1 MATTSEAGLEAL
13 HRLRETDPA
22 QWLTEDSTIKQTA
35 RAASQQLFSSLRP
48 FAPKSPFD
56 QLLVDGF
63 DVEQIWQQID
73 LQTQPLLSN
82 LRRELKRFEKNP
94 EEIKKLKLVG
104 QGQDKVLE
112 EERDGFDED
121 LDDFDVDDDVDEDE
135 DEDDEEGG
143 EERENEREEE
153 EEEEEGNA
161 GEGIEDKFL
170 KIKDLEEFLETDE
183 AKEYGLK
190 KKGKKTEDN
199 KQSDDGLEDEDEE
212 EDGHAEESE
221 DEDDEDSDENGEFGF
236 GDDEEDETDEL
247 GNARYEDFFGGKK
260 KKPSKKSKLIDNS
273 EDSATD
279 DEEGDQIFENQKQ
292 KNLSKHEKE
301 QNKLKSEIEQM
312 ENANLG
318 PKDWTMQG
326 EVTAA
331 KRPKNSALEVDLD
344 FQHNVRPPPV
354 ITEEITESLE
364 NMIKQRIANR
374 LFDDVQKAP
383 TLPSK
388 APKEIKELDENKSN
402 KGLAEVYEEKY
413 VQETNPAYAPPSFT
427 DELKTEAST
436 LFKKLCLKLD
446 ALSHFHFS
454 PKPVIEDMAVQVNV
468 PALAMEEIAPVAV
481 SDAAMLAPEEVFAGK
496 GDVKEEA
503 ELTQADRK
511 RRRAKKKRKFK
522 AKAAK
527 RKQNYGQDNTLQT
540 YDDGKENKKLK
551 L

>member
-221 DEDDEDSDENGEFGF
+221 DEDDEDSDEVYFGQYMRIF
-236 GDDEEDETDEL
+236 
-247 GNARYEDFFGGKK
+247 
-260 KKPSKKSKLIDNS
+260 ID
-273 EDSATD
+273 
-279 DEEGDQIFENQKQ
+279 
-292 KNLSKHEKE
+292 
-301 QNKLKSEIEQM
+301 
-312 ENANLG
+312 
-318 PKDWTMQG
+318 
-326 EVTAA
+326 
-331 KRPKNSALEVDLD
+331 
-344 FQHNVRPPPV
+344 
-354 ITEEITESLE
+354 
-364 NMIKQRIANR
+364 
-374 LFDDVQKAP
+374 
-383 TLPSK
+383 
-388 APKEIKELDENKSN
+388 
-402 KGLAEVYEEKY
+402 
-413 VQETNPAYAPPSFT
+413 
-427 DELKTEAST
+427 
-436 LFKKLCLKLD
+436 
-446 ALSHFHFS
+446 
-454 PKPVIEDMAVQVNV
+454 
-468 PALAMEEIAPVAV
+468 
-481 SDAAMLAPEEVFAGK
+481 
-496 GDVKEEA
+496 
-503 ELTQADRK
+503 
-511 RRRAKKKRKFK
+511 
-522 AKAAK
+522 
-527 RKQNYGQDNTLQT
+527 
-540 YDDGKENKKLK
+540 
-551 L
+551 